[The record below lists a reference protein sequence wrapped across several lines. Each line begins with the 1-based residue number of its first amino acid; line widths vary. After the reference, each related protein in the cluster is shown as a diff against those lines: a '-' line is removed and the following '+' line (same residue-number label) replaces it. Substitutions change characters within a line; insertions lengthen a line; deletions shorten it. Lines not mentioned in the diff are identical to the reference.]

1 MESVRRASGEEL
13 LEHQAFVR
21 RLAGELVR
29 DAARADD
36 LVQDAWVQALERP
49 PRVAGAAR
57 TWFRTV
63 LRHLAMRSAREA
75 DRRAARELTAAR
87 SEAQPSTHEIGE
99 RLAQQQQLVRA
110 VEALREPYRSA
121 IFRRY
126 FEDLSPRAIAAQEG
140 VPIATIK
147 TRLRRA
153 LELLREA
160 LDRSQGRRT
169 WALALAHFVRPEPA
183 AVPLAAPL
191 VAAGVLLAGVTVWSL
206 RGSPVERSLNLAAYA
221 PAAVGSELA
230 AAVSSTLEAPARSPS
245 ESAAENGT
253 AEREPA
259 RTEGREPASTAPA
272 AARSGDPPLAL
283 RGRVLFRDGSAAAG
297 ARVQLGPYSTSTDA
311 GGRFELALDQD
322 AYAERRL
329 RAGRPVRME
338 PIDPGTA
345 LVAIL
350 DGWVPA
356 VLAEAGARVES
367 ALARRPRGGVE
378 PVELVLG
385 GRALEI
391 SGTLLERTGVA
402 AEGWRIALLDG
413 TPAYRDEYRPFTVEE
428 LASGVD
434 THVETKA
441 DGRFVFRGLSADR
454 SYRVRAWNQHTLE
467 QLVSEPIAAGT
478 LDVVLRASL
487 DPWRPLVDGVVVGL
501 DGAPLADVR
510 CRLSMDEYRSDG
522 GAWMNSRNE
531 VRTDAGGRFAF
542 TDVPPAELFL
552 RFNDGSGAGTTVD
565 LPRDGACRALRVV
578 LVRSGE
584 FKFEASDP
592 ARAPDSLRV
601 LDDSGERLQIEYPKS
616 ADWDYTGSTLELEL
630 AKSGTCRA
638 RVSELARWLVL
649 LDGERE
655 LARLTL
661 LVRHGESTR
670 VRW

>member
-1 MESVRRASGEEL
+1 MGMESVRRASGEEL

-21 RLAGELVR
+21 RLASELVR

-36 LVQDAWVQALERP
+36 LVQDAWLQALQRP
-49 PRVAGAAR
+49 PRMAGAAR

-87 SEAQPSTHEIGE
+87 TEAQPSTHEIGE

-126 FEDLSPRAIAAQEG
+126 FEDLSPGTIAAQEG
-140 VPIATIK
+140 VPVATIK

-153 LELLREA
+153 LELLREV

-169 WALALAHFVRPEPA
+169 WALALATFVRPEPA
-183 AVPLAAPL
+183 AVPFAAPL
-191 VAAGVLLAGVTVWSL
+191 LAAGVLLAGVTVWSL
-206 RGSPVERSLNLAAYA
+206 RGSPVERSQKLAAYA
-221 PAAVGSELA
+221 PAAAVAAELA
-230 AAVSSTLEAPARSPS
+230 AAVPSAPEAAVRSPS
-245 ESAAENGT
+245 EAAAESET
-253 AEREPA
+253 AELGQA
-259 RTEGREPASTAPA
+259 RTENRESASA
-272 AARSGDPPLAL
+272 AVGDPPLVL
-283 RGRVLFRDGSAAAG
+283 RGRVLFCDRSAAAG
-297 ARVQLGPYSTSTDA
+297 ARVLLGPYATSTDA
-311 GGRFELALDQD
+311 GGRFELVLDQE

-338 PIDPGTA
+338 PLDRGTA
-345 LVAIL
+345 LVALL

-356 VLAEAGARVES
+356 VLAEAGARVAG
-367 ALARRPRGGVE
+367 ALARRTRGELE

-385 GRALEI
+385 GLALEI
-391 SGTLLERTGVA
+391 SGTLLERTGAA

-428 LASGVD
+428 LASGTD
-434 THVETKA
+434 THVETGA

-478 LDVVLRASL
+478 VGVVLRASL
-487 DPWRPLVDGVVVGL
+487 DDWRPLVDGVVVGL

-510 CRLSMDEYRSDG
+510 CRLSMDEYKSG
-522 GAWMNSRNE
+522 GGTWMNSRNE
-531 VRTDAGGRFAF
+531 VRTDASGRFAF

-565 LPRDGACRALRVV
+565 LPRDGACRDLRIE

-584 FKFEASDP
+584 FVFEASDP

-601 LDDSGERLQIEYPKS
+601 LDDSGERLQIEYPKG
-616 ADWDYTGSTLELEL
+616 ADWDYTGSTSELEL
-630 AKSGTCRA
+630 AKTGTCRA

-661 LVRHGESTR
+661 LVRYGEPTR